1 MPPFI
6 KILDIFSSWPSCTL
20 EEDDAIVLAL
30 DLSFIENLPE
40 GDKME
45 LDSELTRDMFK
56 YASLFSH
63 VVVGRGGVLA
73 PSNFF
78 KKKGIWK

>member
-1 MPPFI
+1 
-6 KILDIFSSWPSCTL
+6 
-20 EEDDAIVLAL
+20 
-30 DLSFIENLPE
+30 
-40 GDKME
+40 ME

-63 VVVGRGGVLA
+63 VVFGRGGVLA

-78 KKKGIWK
+78 KERGIWKWKLGALELRCTNFLDGACYTEGEVKVAHSL